1 MRPRPRVAAGLRAS
15 WERAGPRVM
24 RSQHLGGRP
33 RIGAWPWGPLLCGE
47 PGHARCAGQGA
58 VRPLQGSGT
67 PMLLCVCPA
76 APEVLNTLS
85 VPVGKPVALV
95 RQVVRIRAAVP
106 PASVR
111 PEAQPS
117 TRCSSAAFS
126 AAYTCAAE
134 RGIVR
139 PCSCCSHPV
148 VLAKK
153 DASISPGPE
162 RSSGPTSWCGHASTP
177 PLLRQTPCGRSAQA
191 VLPAGGCPC

>member
-1 MRPRPRVAAGLRAS
+1 MPAGRGLGRASCVLSTWAAGPA
-15 WERAGPRVM
+15 
-24 RSQHLGGRP
+24 LG
-33 RIGAWPWGPLLCGE
+33 
-47 PGHARCAGQGA
+47 PGHGGLFFEENLAMLAAQGRGA

-76 APEVLNTLS
+76 APEVLNSLS

-177 PLLRQTPCGRSAQA
+177 PLLRQTPCGRSVQA
-191 VLPAGGCPC
+191 VLPAGGFPC